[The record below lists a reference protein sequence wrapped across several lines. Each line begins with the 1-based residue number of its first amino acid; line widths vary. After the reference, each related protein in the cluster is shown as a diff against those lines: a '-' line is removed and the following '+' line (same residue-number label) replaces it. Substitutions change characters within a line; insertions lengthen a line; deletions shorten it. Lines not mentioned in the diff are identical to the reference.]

1 MVFWLLMMEWS
12 EMKWLKWE
20 GMKRIFFE
28 AALDG
33 GYPKYRKTI
42 ALDPFGICIAKGI
55 FMLPIKKA
63 ESTREETKRNT
74 AKH

>member
-1 MVFWLLMMEWS
+1 
-12 EMKWLKWE
+12 
-20 GMKRIFFE
+20 MKRIFFE
-28 AALDG
+28 AVLDG

>member
-1 MVFWLLMMEWS
+1 
-12 EMKWLKWE
+12 
-20 GMKRIFFE
+20 MKRIFFE

-55 FMLPIKKA
+55 FMLSIKKA
-63 ESTREETKRNT
+63 R
-74 AKH
+74 KHT